1 MSELFLKKVEVIV
14 EGLDKKLLYPDLDI
28 FFEGD
33 FADDG
38 DPNFYSCTIYNLSND
53 TISKINKNDAILINA
68 GYGNNLGLAT
78 AGVITK
84 VETTDEGVDKA
95 TIINIQDGSKEWL
108 EANISETFTGP
119 VDALTILNNI
129 VSGIGLNLGSIN
141 LVNNIVYQTGKT
153 VYGKLSNVI
162 RQIAEKECGS
172 NVIISNGNIDINTA
186 TQGFETGFLLNE
198 SSGLLNKPT
207 KIDDKDSQ
215 AEYRIQMLFNA
226 NIKPRSII
234 QLESNVVS
242 GFFMVLRGNHS
253 KDFVTEVELV
263 SVEVNL

>member
-14 EGLDKKLLYPDLDI
+14 EGLDKKLLYPELDI
-28 FFEGD
+28 FFDGD
-33 FADDG
+33 FNDDG
-38 DPNFYSCTIYNLSND
+38 DPNFYTCTIYNLSND
-53 TISKINKNDAILINA
+53 TISNINKNDAIIINA
-68 GYGNNLGLAT
+68 GYGLNLGLVT
-78 AGVITK
+78 QGVITK
-84 VETTDEGVDKA
+84 VETTNEGVDIA
-95 TIINIQDGSKEWL
+95 TVISIQDASNEWY

-119 VDALTILNNI
+119 VDALTILTNI
-129 VSGIGLNLGSIN
+129 LGDIGMNVGSIS

-172 NVIISNGNIDINTA
+172 NVIISDGNLNITTLA
-186 TQGFETGFLLNE
+186 AGFETGFLLNE

-242 GFFMVLRGNHS
+242 GFFMVLRGSHS
-253 KDFVTEVELV
+253 KDFETEVELV
-263 SVEVNL
+263 SVEVNI